1 MTRKWDIVNDQ
12 SNTNYV
18 AGNEIIHNTEVLKSN
33 QSDISE
39 GVTAYCVTQYH
50 STFVYHWTTIDE
62 PKT

>member
-33 QSDISE
+33 QSDISG

-50 STFVYHWTTIDE
+50 STFVYH
-62 PKT
+62 